1 MKNDHCNG
9 QELLAAK
16 LQVSSQ
22 EDDDRG
28 SGRILH
34 FAKSRN
40 VQPDDDKDTSPYP
53 LKLILTGS
61 RQDVIGEIKFLH
73 LLQYAEVT
81 AWSRLQRGLKPGEVM
96 SILALRTSHMQTEKT

>member
-1 MKNDHCNG
+1 MKNNRFNG
-9 QELLAAK
+9 KEMAAN

-34 FAKSRN
+34 FAKTQN
-40 VQPDDDKDTSPYP
+40 VRSDDDKCTSQSS
-53 LKLILTGS
+53 LKLILTGT

-73 LLQYAEVT
+73 FLRYAEVT

-96 SILALRTSHMQTEKT
+96 SILALRASHLQVEKT

>member
-1 MKNDHCNG
+1 MKNNRFNG
-9 QELLAAK
+9 QEFTANPEVLD
-16 LQVSSQ
+16 Q

-34 FAKSRN
+34 FDRTQNIDSEKNR
-40 VQPDDDKDTSPYP
+40 DTSQSP

-73 LLQYAEVT
+73 FLQYAEVT

-96 SILALRTSHMQTEKT
+96 SILALRTSHMQVEKT